1 MQSKKVEISTLG
13 SWSSPNEELEDATN
27 KFDQS
32 RQLGRGGFGTV
43 YYGKL
48 KDGREVA
55 VKRLFERNYRGVQ
68 QFINEVQMLTRLRH
82 RNLVSL
88 YGCTSCS
95 SHELLLVYEYIS
107 NGTLG
112 CHLHGNL
119 AKQGSL
125 PWYVRMRIATETA
138 NALSYL
144 QACGIIH
151 RDVKSSNLLL
161 DHHFVSCLM
170 SPHVHFGVV
179 LIELVSSKPAIF
191 MMATDKI
198 NLANM
203 AVKKIQRSA
212 FSELVDPSLGFES
225 DDKVKEMII
234 SMGKLAFRC
243 LKRDVELRPS
253 LGEVMEFL
261 QKIENGNYD
270 LKHLE
275 FHGAGFPNRE
285 IYTSL
290 PTSVHRDEDASLNN
304 SEPQHPPPTV

>member
-1 MQSKKVEISTLG
+1 MSKIETRPSICDVYSLGVMLMELIPSMVAVDTVKNYDEITTLG
-13 SWSSPNEELEDATN
+13 ILAVFFSYEELEEATN

-68 QFINEVQMLTRLRH
+68 QFINDVQILTRLRH
-82 RNLVSL
+82 KNLVSP
-88 YGCTSCS
+88 YGCPSCS
-95 SHELLLVYEYIS
+95 SRELLLVYEYIS

-170 SPHVHFGVV
+170 CLMSPHVQQEAQV
-179 LIELVSSKPAIF
+179 IWTQNITNSVS
-191 MMATDKI
+191 
-198 NLANM
+198 L
-203 AVKKIQRSA
+203 
-212 FSELVDPSLGFES
+212 
-225 DDKVKEMII
+225 
-234 SMGKLAFRC
+234 
-243 LKRDVELRPS
+243 LKRVMFIALGSSS
-253 LGEVMEFL
+253 L
-261 QKIENGNYD
+261 
-270 LKHLE
+270 
-275 FHGAGFPNRE
+275 
-285 IYTSL
+285 S
-290 PTSVHRDEDASLNN
+290 
-304 SEPQHPPPTV
+304 